1 LDPLKRGSDNYSLLK
16 AHPFFNG
23 VNFSN
28 LMKTNVPKKLLL
40 KADSWIDLGAE
51 DSEDKETK
59 IFFSGDLK
67 KRNEHNMN
75 QLRTFVLFN
84 DGRIHYYKDKILY
97 RGQIILTSDT

>member
-1 LDPLKRGSDNYSLLK
+1 
-16 AHPFFNG
+16 
-23 VNFSN
+23 
-28 LMKTNVPKKLLL
+28 MKTNEPKKLLL
-40 KADSWIDLGAE
+40 RKDSWVDLGGE
-51 DSEDKETK
+51 DSSDKDAK

-97 RGQIILTSDT
+97 RGQITLTSDT

>member
-1 LDPLKRGSDNYSLLK
+1 
-16 AHPFFNG
+16 
-23 VNFSN
+23 
-28 LMKTNVPKKLLL
+28 MKSSEPKKILL
-40 KADSWIDLGAE
+40 KADSWVDLGAE
-51 DSEDKETK
+51 DETDKDAK

-97 RGQIILTSDT
+97 RGQITLTSDT